1 MKKASRI
8 AIIIVFLAL
17 IRCLAEFF
25 RLDYLQGNQL
35 TISIVKPFIL
45 GALVCAV
52 SCLLMTIS
60 LFYSKNRLIAII
72 AVLTI
77 GILFAIKGWMM

>member
-1 MKKASRI
+1 MKKAARI
-8 AIIIVFLAL
+8 GIVIVFLAL

-25 RLDYLQGNQL
+25 RRENMSGVQL
-35 TISIVKPFIL
+35 TISTIKPYIL

-52 SCLLMTIS
+52 SCLLMTIG
-60 LFYSKNRLIAII
+60 LFYSKNRLIVII

-77 GILFAIKGWMM
+77 VVLCVIKAVMV